1 MSMIRNSLHVAALLC
16 GMMLCGC
23 GGGANIPEES
33 VTPPPPTPAKQ
44 MLTDIANSGEVG
56 SGASMIRD
64 ALESMKATDA
74 PKAEELLKDLT
85 ELEGLGDPAK
95 IKAKAKAM
103 ADKL

>member
-1 MSMIRNSLHVAALLC
+1 MAMTRKWFHVAALLC

-23 GGGANIPEES
+23 GGSIPEES

-56 SGASMIRD
+56 SGASLIRD
-64 ALESMKATDA
+64 ALEAMKATDA
-74 PKAEELLKDLT
+74 PKAEELLKELT
-85 ELEGLGDPAK
+85 ELEGMVDSAK

>member
-1 MSMIRNSLHVAALLC
+1 MSMTRNWFHVAALLC
-16 GMMLCGC
+16 GMTLCGC
-23 GGGANIPEES
+23 GGANIPEES

-44 MLTDIANSGEVG
+44 MLMDIASSGEVG

-64 ALESMKATDA
+64 ALEAMKATDA
-74 PKAEELLKDLT
+74 PKAEELLKELT
-85 ELEGLGDPAK
+85 ELEGMGDSAK